1 MVSTKTINT
10 LGSLTGL
17 RVLDLTR
24 VWAGPL
30 ATRIYGDYGA
40 EIIKISDPRVPLVS
54 PNGLNSK
61 LNRNKKNIGLRL
73 DKPDGR
79 NIFLELT
86 AISDVIIENFRP
98 RVMRNLNVTYETLA
112 KINPHLIMCS
122 MPGFGLEG
130 PYSEYPAFG
139 TTAEA
144 LAGIP
149 GLIGYDSSLPISTG
163 MAYGD
168 PVSGLN
174 AVGIILTALR
184 HRNITGTGQLIDI
197 ALAASPVCNLGEFFA
212 ANSSNGFK
220 PAINGNKSEY
230 YSPHGA
236 YRTKGED
243 QWIAIS
249 ITGERS
255 WKTFTSL
262 VDDPILNSQDYC
274 VLENRKKDEIL
285 IDARISEWVATQK
298 AEEVMFQLQN
308 NGIAAGVLSNNRQL
322 LSDPHL
328 NEREFF
334 VDLEEPLFGLKR
346 YDGQSIRGN
355 FTNKSRWKTTE
366 DVGESSKEVLMEL
379 LGYTIDD
386 CETLEKTGIVL
397 FKNNA

>member
-1 MVSTKTINT
+1 MSVKRENT
-10 LGSLTGL
+10 QGSLAGL

-40 EIIKISDPRVPLVS
+40 NIIKVSDPRVPLIS

-73 DKPDGR
+73 DKTNGR

-86 AISDVIIENFRP
+86 SISDIIIENFRP
-98 RVMRNLNVTYETLA
+98 RVMRNLNITYETVA
-112 KINPHLIMCS
+112 RINPHIIMCS

-163 MAYGD
+163 IAYGD

-174 AVGIILTALR
+174 AVGILLTALR
-184 HRNITGTGQLIDI
+184 HRNITGTGQFIDI
-197 ALAASPVCNLGEFFA
+197 ALAASPACNLGEFFA
-212 ANSSNGFK
+212 ANSSNGYK
-220 PAINGNKSEY
+220 PTINGNKSEH

-236 YRTKGED
+236 YKTRGED
-243 QWIAIS
+243 QWISIS
-249 ITGERS
+249 ITNEKS
-255 WKTFTSL
+255 WKAFTEII
-262 VDDPILNSQDYC
+262 DNTILNAEGYC
-274 VLENRKKDEIL
+274 VFENRKQDEKL
-285 IDARISEWVATQK
+285 IDAHISDWFASK
-298 AEEVMFQLQN
+298 DAEEVMFQLQN
-308 NGIAAGVLSNNRQL
+308 RGIAAGVVSSNRQL
-322 LSDPHL
+322 LSDSHL
-328 NEREFF
+328 KERDFF
-334 VDLEEPLFGLKR
+334 VDMNEPLFGVKR

-355 FTNKSRWKTTE
+355 FKNKSDWETAE
-366 DVGESSKEVLMEL
+366 DVGESSKEILMEL
-379 LGYTIDD
+379 LGYTSDD
-386 CETLEKTGIVL
+386 CETLEKEGTVL
-397 FKNNA
+397 FQ

>member
-1 MVSTKTINT
+1 MSAKNGRTH
-10 LGSLTGL
+10 GSLTGL

-40 EIIKISDPRVPLVS
+40 DIIKISDPRVPLLS

-79 NIFLELT
+79 EIFLELT

-98 RVMRNLNVTYETLA
+98 RVMRNLDITYETLA
-112 KINPHLIMCS
+112 KVNPHIIMCS
-122 MPGFGLEG
+122 MPGFGLDG

-163 MAYGD
+163 IAYGD

-174 AVGIILTALR
+174 AVGILLTALR
-184 HRNITGTGQLIDI
+184 HRNITGTGQFIDI
-197 ALAASPVCNLGEFFA
+197 ALAASPACNLGEFFA
-212 ANSSNGFK
+212 ANSSNGYT
-220 PAINGNKSEY
+220 PTINGNKSEH

-236 YRTKGED
+236 YPTRGED
-243 QWIAIS
+243 QWISLS
-249 ITGERS
+249 ITNEKT
-255 WKTFTSL
+255 WKALTEIINN
-262 VDDPILNSQDYC
+262 PILSSEAYR
-274 VLENRKKDEIL
+274 VFENRKRDEIL
-285 IDARISEWVATQK
+285 IDAHISDWFASKEAQ
-298 AEEVMFQLQN
+298 EVMFQLQTR
-308 NGIAAGVLSNNRQL
+308 GIAAGVVSSNRQL

-328 NEREFF
+328 NQREFF
-334 VDLEEPLFGLKR
+334 ADMNEPLFGVKR
-346 YDGQSIRGN
+346 YDGQSIQGN
-355 FTNKSRWKTTE
+355 FINKSDWKTTE
-366 DVGESSKEVLMEL
+366 EVGGSSKEILMKL
-379 LGYTIDD
+379 LGYTNDD
-386 CETLEKTGIVL
+386 CETLGKEGTIL
-397 FKNNA
+397 FQ

>member
-1 MVSTKTINT
+1 MSSKNGRTH
-10 LGSLTGL
+10 GSLTGL

-40 EIIKISDPRVPLVS
+40 DIIKISDPRVPLLS

-79 NIFLELT
+79 EIFLELT

-98 RVMRNLNVTYETLA
+98 RVMRNLHITYETLA
-112 KINPHLIMCS
+112 KVNQHIIMCS
-122 MPGFGLEG
+122 MPGFGLDG

-163 MAYGD
+163 IAYGD

-174 AVGIILTALR
+174 AVGILLTALR
-184 HRNITGTGQLIDI
+184 HRNITGTGQFIDI
-197 ALAASPVCNLGEFFA
+197 ALAASPACNLGEFFA
-212 ANSSNGFK
+212 ANSSNGYT
-220 PAINGNKSEY
+220 PTINGNKSEH

-236 YRTKGED
+236 YPTRGED
-243 QWIAIS
+243 QWISLS
-249 ITGERS
+249 ITNEKT
-255 WKTFTSL
+255 WKALTEIINN
-262 VDDPILNSQDYC
+262 PILSSEAYR
-274 VLENRKKDEIL
+274 VFENRKRDEIL
-285 IDARISEWVATQK
+285 IDAHISDWFASKEAQ
-298 AEEVMFQLQN
+298 EVMFQLQTR
-308 NGIAAGVLSNNRQL
+308 GIAAGVVSSNRQL

-328 NEREFF
+328 NQREFF
-334 VDLEEPLFGLKR
+334 ADMNEPLFGVKR
-346 YDGQSIRGN
+346 YDGQSIQGN
-355 FTNKSRWKTTE
+355 FINKSDWKTTE
-366 DVGESSKEVLMEL
+366 EVGGSSKEILMKL
-379 LGYTIDD
+379 LGYTNDD
-386 CETLEKTGIVL
+386 CETLGKEGTIL
-397 FKNNA
+397 FQ

>member
-1 MVSTKTINT
+1 MSAKNGKTH
-10 LGSLTGL
+10 GSLTGL

-40 EIIKISDPRVPLVS
+40 DIIKISDPRVPLLS

-79 NIFLELT
+79 EIFLELT

-98 RVMRNLNVTYETLA
+98 RVMRNLDITYETLA
-112 KINPHLIMCS
+112 KVNPHIIMCS
-122 MPGFGLEG
+122 MPGFGLDG

-163 MAYGD
+163 IAYGD

-174 AVGIILTALR
+174 AVGILLTALR
-184 HRNITGTGQLIDI
+184 HRNITGTGQFIDI
-197 ALAASPVCNLGEFFA
+197 ALAASPACNLGEFFA
-212 ANSSNGFK
+212 ANSSNGYT
-220 PAINGNKSEY
+220 PTINGNKSEH

-236 YRTKGED
+236 YPTRGED
-243 QWIAIS
+243 QWISLS
-249 ITGERS
+249 ITNEKT
-255 WKTFTSL
+255 WKALTEIINN
-262 VDDPILNSQDYC
+262 PILSSEAYR
-274 VLENRKKDEIL
+274 VFENRKRDEIL
-285 IDARISEWVATQK
+285 IDAHISDWFASKEAQ
-298 AEEVMFQLQN
+298 EVMFQLQTR
-308 NGIAAGVLSNNRQL
+308 GIAAGVVSSNRQL

-328 NEREFF
+328 NQREFF
-334 VDLEEPLFGLKR
+334 ADMNEPLFGVKR

-355 FTNKSRWKTTE
+355 FINKSDWKTTE
-366 DVGESSKEVLMEL
+366 EVGGSSKEILMKL
-379 LGYTIDD
+379 LGYTNDD
-386 CETLEKTGIVL
+386 CETLGKEGTIL
-397 FKNNA
+397 FQ

>member
-1 MVSTKTINT
+1 MSAKNGSKE
-10 LGSLTGL
+10 GSLTGL

-40 EIIKISDPRVPLVS
+40 DIIKISDPRVPLLS

-79 NIFLELT
+79 EIFLELT

-98 RVMRNLNVTYETLA
+98 RVMRNLHITYETLA
-112 KINPHLIMCS
+112 KVNPHIIMCS
-122 MPGFGLEG
+122 MPGFGLDG

-163 MAYGD
+163 IAYGD

-174 AVGIILTALR
+174 AVGILLTALR
-184 HRNITGTGQLIDI
+184 HRNITGTGQFIDI
-197 ALAASPVCNLGEFFA
+197 ALAASPACNLGEFFA
-212 ANSSNGFK
+212 ANSSNGYT
-220 PAINGNKSEY
+220 PTINGNKSEH

-236 YRTKGED
+236 YPTRGED
-243 QWIAIS
+243 QWISLS
-249 ITGERS
+249 ITNEKT
-255 WKTFTSL
+255 WKALTEIINN
-262 VDDPILNSQDYC
+262 PILSSEAYR
-274 VLENRKKDEIL
+274 VFENRKRDEIL
-285 IDARISEWVATQK
+285 IDAHISDWFASKEAQ
-298 AEEVMFQLQN
+298 EVMFQLQTR
-308 NGIAAGVLSNNRQL
+308 GIAAGVVSSNRQL

-328 NEREFF
+328 NQREFF
-334 VDLEEPLFGLKR
+334 ADMNEPLFGVKR
-346 YDGQSIRGN
+346 YDGQSIQGN
-355 FTNKSRWKTTE
+355 FINKSDWKTTE
-366 DVGESSKEVLMEL
+366 EVGGSSKEILMKL
-379 LGYTIDD
+379 LGYTNDD
-386 CETLEKTGIVL
+386 CETLGKEGTIL
-397 FKNNA
+397 FQ

>member
-1 MVSTKTINT
+1 MIPKGEKIQ
-10 LGSLTGL
+10 GSLAGL

-40 EIIKISDPRVPLVS
+40 SVLKISDPRVPLVS

-73 DKPDGR
+73 DKTDGR

-98 RVMRNLNVTYETLA
+98 RVMRNLNITYETLA
-112 KINPHLIMCS
+112 RINPHIIMCS

-163 MAYGD
+163 IAYGD
-168 PVSGLN
+168 PISGLN
-174 AVGIILTALR
+174 AIGILLTALR
-184 HRNITGTGQLIDI
+184 HRNITGTGQFIDI
-197 ALAASPVCNLGEFFA
+197 ALAASPACNLGEFFA
-212 ANSSNGFK
+212 ANSSNGYE
-220 PAINGNKSEY
+220 PTINGNKSEH

-236 YRTKGED
+236 YKTRGED
-243 QWIAIS
+243 QWISIS
-249 ITGERS
+249 ITNEES
-255 WKTFTSL
+255 WKTLTEII
-262 VDDPILNSQDYC
+262 DNPILGSEDYR
-274 VLENRKKDEIL
+274 VFENRKKDEKM
-285 IDARISEWVATQK
+285 IDTHISDWFASK
-298 AEEVMFQLQN
+298 DSKEVMFQLQN
-308 NGIAAGVLSNNRQL
+308 RGIAAGVVSNNRQL

-334 VDLEEPLFGLKR
+334 ADMDEPLFGVKR

-355 FTNKSRWKTTE
+355 FTSMSGWKTTE
-366 DVGESSKEVLMEL
+366 DVGESSKEILMEL
-379 LGYTIDD
+379 LGYTSDD
-386 CETLEKTGIVL
+386 CEALEKEGTVL
-397 FKNNA
+397 FR

>member
-1 MVSTKTINT
+1 MSAKNGRTH
-10 LGSLTGL
+10 GSLTGL

-40 EIIKISDPRVPLVS
+40 DIIKISDPRVPLLS

-79 NIFLELT
+79 EIFLELT

-98 RVMRNLNVTYETLA
+98 RVMRNLDITYETLA
-112 KINPHLIMCS
+112 KVNPHIIMCS
-122 MPGFGLEG
+122 MPGFGLDG

-163 MAYGD
+163 IAYGD

-174 AVGIILTALR
+174 AVGILLTALR
-184 HRNITGTGQLIDI
+184 HRNITGTGQFIDI
-197 ALAASPVCNLGEFFA
+197 ALAASPACNLGEFFA
-212 ANSSNGFK
+212 ANSSNGYT
-220 PAINGNKSEY
+220 PTINGNKSEH

-236 YRTKGED
+236 YPTRGED
-243 QWIAIS
+243 QWISLS
-249 ITGERS
+249 ITNEKT
-255 WKTFTSL
+255 WKALTEIINN
-262 VDDPILNSQDYC
+262 PILSSEAYR
-274 VLENRKKDEIL
+274 VFENRKRDEIL
-285 IDARISEWVATQK
+285 IDAHISDWFASKEAQ
-298 AEEVMFQLQN
+298 EVMFQLQTR
-308 NGIAAGVLSNNRQL
+308 GIAAGVVSSNRQL

-328 NEREFF
+328 NQREFF
-334 VDLEEPLFGLKR
+334 ADMNEPLFGVKR

-355 FTNKSRWKTTE
+355 FINKSGWKTTE
-366 DVGESSKEVLMEL
+366 EVGGSSKEILMKL
-379 LGYTIDD
+379 LGYTNDD
-386 CETLEKTGIVL
+386 CETLGKEGTIL
-397 FKNNA
+397 FQ

>member
-1 MVSTKTINT
+1 MSAKNGRTH
-10 LGSLTGL
+10 GSLTGL

-40 EIIKISDPRVPLVS
+40 DIIKISDPRVPLLS

-79 NIFLELT
+79 EIFLELT

-98 RVMRNLNVTYETLA
+98 RVMRNLDITYETLA
-112 KINPHLIMCS
+112 KVNPHIIMCS
-122 MPGFGLEG
+122 MPGFGLDG

-163 MAYGD
+163 IAYGD

-174 AVGIILTALR
+174 AVGILLTALR
-184 HRNITGTGQLIDI
+184 HRNITGTGQFIDI
-197 ALAASPVCNLGEFFA
+197 ALAASPACNLGEFFA
-212 ANSSNGFK
+212 ANSSNGYT
-220 PAINGNKSEY
+220 PTINGNKSEH

-236 YRTKGED
+236 YPTRGED
-243 QWIAIS
+243 QWISLS
-249 ITGERS
+249 ITNEKT
-255 WKTFTSL
+255 WKTLTEIINN
-262 VDDPILNSQDYC
+262 PILSSEAYY
-274 VLENRKKDEIL
+274 VFENRKKDEIL
-285 IDARISEWVATQK
+285 IDAHISDWFASKEAQ
-298 AEEVMFQLQN
+298 EVMFQLQTR
-308 NGIAAGVLSNNRQL
+308 GIAAGVVSSNRQL
-322 LSDPHL
+322 LLDPHL
-328 NEREFF
+328 NQREFF
-334 VDLEEPLFGLKR
+334 ADMDEPLFGVKR

-355 FTNKSRWKTTE
+355 FINKSDWKTTE
-366 DVGESSKEVLMEL
+366 EVGGSSKEILMKL
-379 LGYTIDD
+379 LGYTNDD
-386 CETLEKTGIVL
+386 CETLGKEGTIL
-397 FKNNA
+397 FQ

>member
-1 MVSTKTINT
+1 LSAKNGRTH
-10 LGSLTGL
+10 GSLTGL

-40 EIIKISDPRVPLVS
+40 DIIKISDPRVPLLS

-79 NIFLELT
+79 EIFLELT

-98 RVMRNLNVTYETLA
+98 RVMRNLHITYEILA
-112 KINPHLIMCS
+112 KVNPHIIMCS
-122 MPGFGLEG
+122 MPGFGLDG

-163 MAYGD
+163 IAYGD

-174 AVGIILTALR
+174 AVGILLTALR
-184 HRNITGTGQLIDI
+184 HRNITGTGQFIDI
-197 ALAASPVCNLGEFFA
+197 ALAASPACNLGEFFA
-212 ANSSNGFK
+212 ANSSNGYT
-220 PAINGNKSEY
+220 PTINGNKSEH

-236 YRTKGED
+236 YPTRGED
-243 QWIAIS
+243 QWISLS
-249 ITGERS
+249 ITNEKT
-255 WKTFTSL
+255 WKALTEIINN
-262 VDDPILNSQDYC
+262 PILSSEAYR
-274 VLENRKKDEIL
+274 VFENRKRDEIL
-285 IDARISEWVATQK
+285 IDAHISDWFASKEAQ
-298 AEEVMFQLQN
+298 EVMFQLQTR
-308 NGIAAGVLSNNRQL
+308 GIAAGVVSSNRQL

-328 NEREFF
+328 NQREFF
-334 VDLEEPLFGLKR
+334 ADMNEPLFGVKR
-346 YDGQSIRGN
+346 YDGQSIQGN
-355 FTNKSRWKTTE
+355 FINKSDWKTTE
-366 DVGESSKEVLMEL
+366 EVGGSSKEILMKL
-379 LGYTIDD
+379 LGYTNDD
-386 CETLEKTGIVL
+386 CETLGKEGTIL
-397 FKNNA
+397 FQ

>member
-1 MVSTKTINT
+1 MSAKRENAQ
-10 LGSLTGL
+10 GSLAGL

-40 EIIKISDPRVPLVS
+40 NIIKISDPRVPLIN

-73 DKPDGR
+73 DKTNGR

-86 AISDVIIENFRP
+86 SLSDIIIENFRP
-98 RVMRNLNVTYETLA
+98 RVMRNLNITYETLA
-112 KINPHLIMCS
+112 RINPHIIMCS

-149 GLIGYDSSLPISTG
+149 SLIGYDSSLPISTG
-163 MAYGD
+163 VAYGD

-174 AVGIILTALR
+174 AVGILLTALR
-184 HRNITGTGQLIDI
+184 HRNITGTGQFIDI
-197 ALAASPVCNLGEFFA
+197 ALAASPACNLGEFFA
-212 ANSSNGFK
+212 ANSSNGYK
-220 PAINGNKSEY
+220 PTINGNKSEH

-236 YRTKGED
+236 YKTRGED
-243 QWIAIS
+243 QWISIS
-249 ITGERS
+249 ITNGKS
-255 WKTFTSL
+255 WKAFTEII
-262 VDDPILNSQDYC
+262 DNTILNAEDYC
-274 VLENRKKDEIL
+274 VFENRKQDEKL
-285 IDARISEWVATQK
+285 IDAHISDWFASK
-298 AEEVMFQLQN
+298 DAEEVMFQLQN
-308 NGIAAGVLSNNRQL
+308 RGISAGVVSNNRQL

-328 NEREFF
+328 NERDFF
-334 VDLEEPLFGLKR
+334 VDMNEPLFGVKR

-355 FTNKSRWKTTE
+355 FKNKSDWETAE
-366 DVGESSKEVLMEL
+366 DVGESSKEILMEL
-379 LGYTIDD
+379 LGYTSDD
-386 CETLEKTGIVL
+386 CETLEKEGTVL
-397 FKNNA
+397 FR

>member
-1 MVSTKTINT
+1 MSAKNGSKE
-10 LGSLTGL
+10 GSLTGL

-40 EIIKISDPRVPLVS
+40 DVIKISDPRVPLIS

-79 NIFLELT
+79 EIFLELT
-86 AISDVIIENFRP
+86 VISDVIIENFRP
-98 RVMRNLNVTYETLA
+98 RVMRNLDITYETLT
-112 KINPHLIMCS
+112 KVNPHIIMCS
-122 MPGFGLEG
+122 MPGFGLDG

-163 MAYGD
+163 IAYGD

-174 AVGIILTALR
+174 AVGILLTALR
-184 HRNITGTGQLIDI
+184 HRNITGTGQFIDI
-197 ALAASPVCNLGEFFA
+197 ALAASPACNLGEFFA
-212 ANSSNGFK
+212 ANSSNGYT
-220 PAINGNKSEY
+220 PTINGNKSEH

-236 YRTKGED
+236 YPTRGED
-243 QWIAIS
+243 QWISLS
-249 ITGERS
+249 ITNEKT
-255 WKTFTSL
+255 WKTLTEIINN
-262 VDDPILNSQDYC
+262 PILSSEAYY
-274 VLENRKKDEIL
+274 VFENRKKDEIL
-285 IDARISEWVATQK
+285 IDAHISDWFASKEAQ
-298 AEEVMFQLQN
+298 EVMFQLQTR
-308 NGIAAGVLSNNRQL
+308 GIAAGVVSSNRQL

-328 NEREFF
+328 NQREFF
-334 VDLEEPLFGLKR
+334 ADMDEPLFGLKR

-355 FTNKSRWKTTE
+355 FINKSGWKTTE
-366 DVGESSKEVLMEL
+366 EVGGSSKEILMKL
-379 LGYTIDD
+379 LGYTNDD
-386 CETLEKTGIVL
+386 CETLRKEGTIL
-397 FKNNA
+397 FQ

>member
-1 MVSTKTINT
+1 MSAKNGRTH
-10 LGSLTGL
+10 GSLTGL

-40 EIIKISDPRVPLVS
+40 DIIKISDPRVPLLS

-79 NIFLELT
+79 EIFLELT

-98 RVMRNLNVTYETLA
+98 RVMRNLHITYEILA
-112 KINPHLIMCS
+112 KVNPHIIMCS
-122 MPGFGLEG
+122 MPGFGLDG

-163 MAYGD
+163 IAYGD

-174 AVGIILTALR
+174 AVGILLTALR
-184 HRNITGTGQLIDI
+184 HRNITGTGQFIDI
-197 ALAASPVCNLGEFFA
+197 ALAASPACNLGEFFA
-212 ANSSNGFK
+212 ANSSNGYT
-220 PAINGNKSEY
+220 PTINGNKSEH

-236 YRTKGED
+236 YPTRGED
-243 QWIAIS
+243 QWISLS
-249 ITGERS
+249 ITNEKT
-255 WKTFTSL
+255 WKALTEIINN
-262 VDDPILNSQDYC
+262 PILSSEAYR
-274 VLENRKKDEIL
+274 VFENRKRDEIL
-285 IDARISEWVATQK
+285 IDAHISDWFASKEAQ
-298 AEEVMFQLQN
+298 EVMFQLQTR
-308 NGIAAGVLSNNRQL
+308 GIAAGVVSSNRQL

-328 NEREFF
+328 NQREFF
-334 VDLEEPLFGLKR
+334 ADMNEPLFGVKR
-346 YDGQSIRGN
+346 YDGQSIQGN
-355 FTNKSRWKTTE
+355 FINKSDWKTTE
-366 DVGESSKEVLMEL
+366 EVGGSSKEILMKL
-379 LGYTIDD
+379 LGYTNDD
-386 CETLEKTGIVL
+386 CETLGKEGTIL
-397 FKNNA
+397 FQ

>member
-1 MVSTKTINT
+1 LSAKNGRTH
-10 LGSLTGL
+10 GSLTGL

-40 EIIKISDPRVPLVS
+40 DIIKISDPRVPLLS

-79 NIFLELT
+79 EIFLELT

-98 RVMRNLNVTYETLA
+98 RVMRNLHITYETLA
-112 KINPHLIMCS
+112 KVNPHIIMCS
-122 MPGFGLEG
+122 MPGFGLDG

-163 MAYGD
+163 IAYGD

-174 AVGIILTALR
+174 AVGILLTALR
-184 HRNITGTGQLIDI
+184 HRNITGTGQFIDI
-197 ALAASPVCNLGEFFA
+197 ALAASPACNLGEFFA
-212 ANSSNGFK
+212 ANSSNGYT
-220 PAINGNKSEY
+220 PTINGNKSEH

-236 YRTKGED
+236 YPTRGED
-243 QWIAIS
+243 QWISLS
-249 ITGERS
+249 ITNEKT
-255 WKTFTSL
+255 WKALTEIINN
-262 VDDPILNSQDYC
+262 PILSSEAYR
-274 VLENRKKDEIL
+274 VFENRKRDEIL
-285 IDARISEWVATQK
+285 IDAHISDWFASKEAQ
-298 AEEVMFQLQN
+298 EVMFQLQTR
-308 NGIAAGVLSNNRQL
+308 GIAAGVVSSNRQL

-328 NEREFF
+328 NQREFF
-334 VDLEEPLFGLKR
+334 ADMNEPLFGVKR
-346 YDGQSIRGN
+346 YDGQSIQGN
-355 FTNKSRWKTTE
+355 FINKSDWKTTE
-366 DVGESSKEVLMEL
+366 EVGGSSKEILMKL
-379 LGYTIDD
+379 LGYTNDD
-386 CETLEKTGIVL
+386 CETLGKEGTIL
-397 FKNNA
+397 FQ

>member
-1 MVSTKTINT
+1 M
-10 LGSLTGL
+10 
-17 RVLDLTR
+17 TR

-40 EIIKISDPRVPLVS
+40 DIIKISDPRVPLLS

-79 NIFLELT
+79 EIFLELT

-98 RVMRNLNVTYETLA
+98 RVMRNLHITYETLA
-112 KINPHLIMCS
+112 KVNPHIIMCS
-122 MPGFGLEG
+122 MPGFGLDG

-163 MAYGD
+163 IAYGD

-174 AVGIILTALR
+174 AVGILLTALR
-184 HRNITGTGQLIDI
+184 HRNITGTGQFIDI
-197 ALAASPVCNLGEFFA
+197 ALAASPACNLGEFFA
-212 ANSSNGFK
+212 ANSSNGYT
-220 PAINGNKSEY
+220 PTINGNKSEH

-236 YRTKGED
+236 YPTRGED
-243 QWIAIS
+243 QWISLS
-249 ITGERS
+249 ITNEKT
-255 WKTFTSL
+255 WKALTEIINN
-262 VDDPILNSQDYC
+262 PILSSEAYR
-274 VLENRKKDEIL
+274 VFENRKRDEIL
-285 IDARISEWVATQK
+285 IDAHISDWFASKEAQ
-298 AEEVMFQLQN
+298 EVMFQLQTR
-308 NGIAAGVLSNNRQL
+308 GIAAGVVSSNRQL

-328 NEREFF
+328 NQREFF
-334 VDLEEPLFGLKR
+334 ADMNEPLFGVKR

-355 FTNKSRWKTTE
+355 FINKSDWKTTE
-366 DVGESSKEVLMEL
+366 EVGGSSKEILMKL
-379 LGYTIDD
+379 LGYTNDD
-386 CETLEKTGIVL
+386 CETLGKEGTIL
-397 FKNNA
+397 FQ

>member
-1 MVSTKTINT
+1 MSAKNGRTH
-10 LGSLTGL
+10 GSLTGL

-40 EIIKISDPRVPLVS
+40 DIIKISDPRVPLLS

-79 NIFLELT
+79 EIFLELT

-98 RVMRNLNVTYETLA
+98 RVMRNLDITYETLA
-112 KINPHLIMCS
+112 KVNPHIIMCS
-122 MPGFGLEG
+122 MPGFGLDG

-163 MAYGD
+163 IAYGD

-174 AVGIILTALR
+174 AVGILLTALR
-184 HRNITGTGQLIDI
+184 HRNITGTGQFIDI
-197 ALAASPVCNLGEFFA
+197 ALAASPACNLGEFFA
-212 ANSSNGFK
+212 ANSSNGYT
-220 PAINGNKSEY
+220 PTINGNKSEH

-236 YRTKGED
+236 YPTRGED
-243 QWIAIS
+243 QWISLS
-249 ITGERS
+249 ITNEKT
-255 WKTFTSL
+255 WKALTEIINN
-262 VDDPILNSQDYC
+262 PILSSEAYR
-274 VLENRKKDEIL
+274 VFENRKRDEIL
-285 IDARISEWVATQK
+285 IDAHISDWFASKEAQ
-298 AEEVMFQLQN
+298 EVMFQLQTR
-308 NGIAAGVLSNNRQL
+308 GIAAGVVSSNRQL

-328 NEREFF
+328 NQREFF
-334 VDLEEPLFGLKR
+334 ADMNEPLFGVKR

-355 FTNKSRWKTTE
+355 FINKSDWKTTE
-366 DVGESSKEVLMEL
+366 EVGGSSKEILMKL
-379 LGYTIDD
+379 LGYTNDD
-386 CETLEKTGIVL
+386 CETLGKEGTIL
-397 FKNNA
+397 FQ

>member
-1 MVSTKTINT
+1 MSAKNGSTQ
-10 LGSLTGL
+10 GSLVGL

-40 EIIKISDPRVPLVS
+40 DVIKVSDPRVPLIS

-73 DKPDGR
+73 DKSDGR
-79 NIFLELT
+79 EIFLELT

-98 RVMRNLNVTYETLA
+98 RVMRNLNITYETLT
-112 KINPHLIMCS
+112 KINPHIIMCS

-163 MAYGD
+163 IAYGD

-174 AVGIILTALR
+174 AVGILLTALR
-184 HRNITGTGQLIDI
+184 HRNITGTGQFIDI
-197 ALAASPVCNLGEFFA
+197 ALAASPACNLGEFFA
-212 ANSSNGFK
+212 ANSSNGYT
-220 PAINGNKSEY
+220 PTINGNKSEH

-236 YRTKGED
+236 FPTRGED
-243 QWIAIS
+243 QWIALS
-249 ITGERS
+249 ITNEKT
-255 WKTFTSL
+255 WKTL
-262 VDDPILNSQDYC
+262 AEIINNPILSSEDYHIF
-274 VLENRKKDEIL
+274 ENRKKDEIL
-285 IDARISEWVATQK
+285 IDAHISDWFASKE
-298 AEEVMFQLQN
+298 AEEVMFRLQTR
-308 NGIAAGVLSNNRQL
+308 GIAAGVVSSNRQL

-328 NEREFF
+328 NQREFF
-334 VDLEEPLFGLKR
+334 ADMDEPLFGVKR

-355 FTNKSRWKTTE
+355 FINKSGWKTTE
-366 DVGESSKEVLMEL
+366 EVGGSSKEILMKL
-379 LGYTIDD
+379 LGYTNDD
-386 CETLEKTGIVL
+386 CETLGKQGTIL
-397 FKNNA
+397 FQ

>member
-1 MVSTKTINT
+1 MSAKNGRTH
-10 LGSLTGL
+10 GSLTGL

-40 EIIKISDPRVPLVS
+40 DIIKISDPRVPLLS

-79 NIFLELT
+79 EIFLELT

-98 RVMRNLNVTYETLA
+98 RVMRNLHITYETLA
-112 KINPHLIMCS
+112 KVNPHIIMCS
-122 MPGFGLEG
+122 MPGFGLDG

-163 MAYGD
+163 IAYGD

-174 AVGIILTALR
+174 AVGILLTALR
-184 HRNITGTGQLIDI
+184 HRNITGTGQFIDI
-197 ALAASPVCNLGEFFA
+197 ALAASPACNLGEFFA
-212 ANSSNGFK
+212 ANSSNGYT
-220 PAINGNKSEY
+220 PTINGNKSEH

-236 YRTKGED
+236 YPTRGED
-243 QWIAIS
+243 QWISLS
-249 ITGERS
+249 ITNEKT
-255 WKTFTSL
+255 WKALTEIINN
-262 VDDPILNSQDYC
+262 PILSSEAYR
-274 VLENRKKDEIL
+274 VFENRKRDEIL
-285 IDARISEWVATQK
+285 IDAHISDWFASKEAQ
-298 AEEVMFQLQN
+298 EVMFQLQTR
-308 NGIAAGVLSNNRQL
+308 GIAAGVVSSNRQL

-328 NEREFF
+328 NQREFF
-334 VDLEEPLFGLKR
+334 ADMNEPLFGVKR

-355 FTNKSRWKTTE
+355 FINKSDWKTTE
-366 DVGESSKEVLMEL
+366 EVGGSSKEILMKL
-379 LGYTIDD
+379 LGYTNDD
-386 CETLEKTGIVL
+386 CETLGKEGTIL
-397 FKNNA
+397 FQ